1 MQPSLLSSPISDTSD
16 MSHPKSVELLARLI
30 AFDTVSDRS
39 NLDIVDFIANYL
51 DGFGIPSRRFPNA
64 AGDKA
69 ALLATIGPSD
79 RPGLVLSGHLDVVPV
94 TGQPWSH
101 SPFQARIADGRLY
114 GRGAADMKGFVAVA
128 LALVPRLASARL
140 DVPVHLAFSYDEE
153 ITCKGSLD
161 LIGAFGRD
169 LAKPAGCLVGEP
181 TLMAVVNAHKSV
193 AAFETTVTGL
203 AGHSSRPEEGANA
216 VIAAAKLALHLET
229 LADDLRQGHDL
240 DGRFQPPYTSLSIG
254 KLGGGIAF
262 NTVPDR
268 ASLIWETRGLPNA
281 NADDLVAN
289 LHAFAESSVLP
300 ALRRQTPAASVTT
313 AKLIDVPSLAA
324 LDGSRLERLAVG
336 LLGGN
341 APQTAAYGTEA
352 GHFAA
357 AGIPAI
363 VCGPGSIG
371 QAHKADEWIA
381 LEQLI
386 LAERFVEAL
395 LTSWS
400 VA

>member
-1 MQPSLLSSPISDTSD
+1 MP
-16 MSHPKSVELLARLI
+16 HPKSVELLARLI

-39 NLDIVDFIANYL
+39 NLEIVDFIASYL
-51 DGFGIPSRRFPNA
+51 DGFGIASRRFFNTV
-64 AGDKA
+64 GDKA
-69 ALLATIGPSD
+69 ALLATIGPTD

-101 SPFQARIADGRLY
+101 PPFQAKIADNRLY
-114 GRGAADMKGFVAVA
+114 GRGAADMKGFVAVV
-128 LALVPRLASARL
+128 LALVPHLASSRL

-153 ITCKGSLD
+153 ITCRGSLD
-161 LIGAFGRD
+161 LIASFGRD
-169 LAKPAGCLVGEP
+169 LPKPIGCLVGEP

-216 VIAAAKLALHLET
+216 VIAAAKLALHLEA
-229 LADDLRQGHDL
+229 LASSLRHRQDL
-240 DGRFQPPYTSLSIG
+240 DDRFQPPYTSLSIG
-254 KLGGGIAF
+254 KLAGGIAF
-262 NTVPDR
+262 NTVPDH

-281 NADDLVAN
+281 KADDLVDS
-289 LHAFAESSVLP
+289 LHAFAESSILP
-300 ALRRQTPAASVTT
+300 ALRRQTPAAAVTT
-313 AKLIDVPSLAA
+313 TKLIDVPSLAA
-324 LDGSRLERLAVG
+324 ADGSRLARLAIG
-336 LLGGN
+336 LLDGK

-371 QAHKADEWIA
+371 QAHKADEWID
-381 LEQLI
+381 LDQLA
-386 LAERFVEAL
+386 LAERFIEAL
-395 LTSWS
+395 LTGWS
-400 VA
+400 AA